1 MSFTIPEN
9 EDIDFLTEEQ
19 KNILCNSI
27 SEWTT
32 NYISDNRL
40 SYRLK
45 TNIELDKYMDIKF
58 NLSNNNELHEKL
70 VTDGIYVSDLP
81 WYEPYKL
88 DGRLWKPFIDKRNK
102 KIEIKENMATVKIF
116 KCFKCGEMKCTTYQ
130 LQTRGADEP
139 MTTFV
144 ECKVCGQKWKF
155 G

>member
-1 MSFTIPEN
+1 MVFIIPEAEELN
-9 EDIDFLTEEQ
+9 FLTNEQ

-27 SEWTT
+27 SEWAT

-40 SYRLK
+40 NARLK
-45 TNIELDKYMDIKF
+45 DNIELDKYLDIKF
-58 NLSNNNELHEKL
+58 NLLNNDELHNNL
-70 VTDGIYVSDLP
+70 ATDGVVISDLP

-88 DGRLWKPFIDKRNK
+88 DNRLWKPFIDKRNRK
-102 KIEIKENMATVKIF
+102 METKENMATVRIF
-116 KCFKCGEMKCTTYQ
+116 KCRKCGEMKCTTYQ

-144 ECKVCGQKWKF
+144 ECKVCGHKWKF